1 MRPHHPPAQPPPGL
15 DRRTA
20 MALVAAAAL
29 ARPGLA
35 AAATAPQLAKEGR
48 LALDH
53 LYAVRPESR
62 TWAKSAKAIMV
73 FPRITK
79 AGVVLV
85 GGQSGEGVLFVKNQP
100 IAFYRI
106 SAGSFGPQF
115 GAQKFSYAMF
125 MMTQKAVDYAKES
138 DGWAFGSGPSIAL
151 IDEGAA
157 KNLNTSTMRKDVYA
171 VAWGQQ
177 GLMAGIDLEG
187 SKIAK
192 IHPEPK

>member
-1 MRPHHPPAQPPPGL
+1 MRPHDPAAQPPHRP

-20 MALVAAAAL
+20 LALVAAAAL

-35 AAATAPQLAKEGR
+35 AAATARELAKEGR
-48 LALDH
+48 LALDN
-53 LYAVRPESR
+53 LFAVRPESR
-62 TWAKSAKAIMV
+62 AWAKTAKAIMV

-79 AGVVLV
+79 AAVLV
-85 GGQSGEGVLFVKNQP
+85 GGQGGDGVLFVKDRA

-106 SAGSFGPQF
+106 AAGSFGLQF

-125 MMTQKAVDYAKES
+125 LMTQKAVDYAKES
-138 DGWAFGSGPSIAL
+138 EGWAFGSGPSVAL

-157 KNLNTSTMRKDVYA
+157 VNLNTTTMRKDIYA
-171 VAWGQQ
+171 VAWGQE

-187 SKIAK
+187 SKITK
-192 IHPEPK
+192 IHPEP